1 MAGLVLVD
9 LLVSERACGYIMLNR
24 VATSSI
30 LNELTN
36 SDDASLRVNLFA
48 EINEL
53 YLIVFVI

>member
-24 VATSSI
+24 VAKSSI

-36 SDDASLRVNLFA
+36 SDDASVNLFA

>member
-1 MAGLVLVD
+1 MAELVLVD

-24 VATSSI
+24 VAKSSI

-48 EINEL
+48 QINEL